1 MQNIASIP
9 IHLYSS
15 LFLGIPEKEVEAR
28 QPASTQTSVDSN
40 LSGQTDSG
48 FTEANSA
55 TSDIINRSGFRPL
68 SKYFILSYDI
78 GRLGFSHFSK
88 YTFSMYSYIP

>member
-1 MQNIASIP
+1 MQNIASVR

-15 LFLGIPEKEVEAR
+15 LSLGIPEKEVEAR

-68 SKYFILSYDI
+68 SKYFILSYTMISID
-78 GRLGFSHFSK
+78 
-88 YTFSMYSYIP
+88 